1 VCIREANGEV
11 YAATIDEKL
20 AMRIGPGAWE
30 PPKASL
36 DGSPQ
41 AWRLAVSGPGFAVW
55 DIA

>member
-1 VCIREANGEV
+1 M